1 MIKMQP
7 ELMALK
13 SEQAAGLLAA
23 MANQSRLMI
32 LCHLL
37 NEELT
42 VGDIAERVGLNQ
54 SPLSQ
59 HLAKLRALGLVK
71 TRREGQSIY
80 YRLAS
85 PEVEAVLNTL
95 YGVYCRI
102 EPQAAADLGVSR
114 SD

>member
-1 MIKMQP
+1 MIKMEP
-7 ELMALK
+7 TLLAEK
-13 SEQAAGLLAA
+13 SEAAAGLLTA

-42 VGDIAERVGLNQ
+42 VTELGERVGLNQ

-59 HLAKLRALGLVK
+59 HLARLRALGLVR

-85 PEVEAVLNTL
+85 QEVEAVLQTL
-95 YGVYCRI
+95 YGLYCA
-102 EPQAAADLGVSR
+102 P
-114 SD
+114 

>member
-1 MIKMQP
+1 MIKMEPTLLVQKSD
-7 ELMALK
+7 MAA
-13 SEQAAGLLAA
+13 SLLNA

-42 VGDIAERVGLNQ
+42 VTQLSERVGLNQ

-59 HLAKLRALGLVK
+59 HLSKLRALGLVK
-71 TRREGQSIY
+71 TRREGQSIH

-85 PEVEAVLNTL
+85 PAVEAVLQTL
-95 YGVYCRI
+95 YGIYC
-102 EPQAAADLGVSR
+102 AV
-114 SD
+114 

>member
-1 MIKMQP
+1 MIKMEPQLLA
-7 ELMALK
+7 EK
-13 SEQAAGLLAA
+13 SETAAGLLAA

-37 NEELT
+37 AEELT
-42 VGDIAERVGLNQ
+42 VGDLAERVGLNQ

-59 HLAKLRALGLVK
+59 HLARLRALGLVK

-85 PEVEAVLNTL
+85 KEVEAVLTTL
-95 YGVYCRI
+95 YGLYC
-102 EPQAAADLGVSR
+102 AV
-114 SD
+114 